1 MATDDAFPF
10 DSTAESNDELTTEL
24 LEQAQSNAQ
33 AAIIA
38 TVAFLRDEGISL
50 DRWADSLGRTF
61 ARGWDEPQPWEAGEF
76 MEAMLINLRSLGAT
90 IIASDLGT
98 DHAEATTTGFP
109 DADLCAL
116 FGVASDQVARFND
129 ATTVFARDRGLTWAW
144 TLDGEVTRYTADRT
158 EE

>member
-1 MATDDAFPF
+1 MTTDEAFPL
-10 DSTAESNDELTTEL
+10 DAAKESRDDLTAEL

-38 TVAFLRDEGISL
+38 TVAFLQEEGIPL
-50 DRWADSLGRTF
+50 ARWTESLGRAF
-61 ARGWDEPQPWEAGEF
+61 ALGWDEPRPWEAGEF
-76 MEAMLINLRSLGAT
+76 LEAMLINLGSLGARIVT
-90 IIASDLGT
+90 SDLGI

-116 FGVASDQVARFND
+116 FGVEVNQVARFND
-129 ATTVFARDRGLTWAW
+129 ATVVFARDRGLAWEW
-144 TLDGEVTRYTADRT
+144 TLDGDETCYTADRI

>member
-1 MATDDAFPF
+1 MATDDLFPF
-10 DSTAESNDELTTEL
+10 DAAVEPNDDVATEL

-38 TVAFLRDEGISL
+38 TVAFLRAEGIPL
-50 DRWADSLGRTF
+50 ARWTESLGRTF

-90 IIASDLGT
+90 IGTTDLG
-98 DHAEATTTGFP
+98 DEHAEATTTGFP

-116 FGVASDQVARFND
+116 FGVEVDQVARFND
-129 ATTVFARDRGLTWAW
+129 ATAVFARDRGLAWTW
-144 TLDGEVTRYTADRT
+144 TLDGETTRYTADRT
-158 EE
+158 EG